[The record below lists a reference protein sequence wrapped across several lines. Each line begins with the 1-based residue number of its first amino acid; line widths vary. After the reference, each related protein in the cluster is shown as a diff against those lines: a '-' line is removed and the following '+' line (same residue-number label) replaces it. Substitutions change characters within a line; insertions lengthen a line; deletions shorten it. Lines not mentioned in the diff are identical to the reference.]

1 MTIWYKMNVRSLD
14 SAKALGTLD
23 ELEHSAIAQRNTI
36 GVATALF
43 LKSQYYDVRLQ
54 NRPKASHYLRKAIDY
69 SQQESL
75 DYEWAVF
82 TFQLGVLNYFG
93 DNISKAIECLLRA
106 DDMFRQIGYE
116 HDRFANTHL
125 YHIGYVYYHLHN
137 YRESLKYLNEAS
149 KYPIKYNDAWMQLQI
164 PNTIGLAYRELGKF
178 DSAFVYFDKAL
189 QIATSFDDKQWQ
201 GIASGNIGE
210 TFIKMKEYEKAMP
223 YLEQNYALTK
233 DSLNDAGLI
242 GVNISILAAIA
253 DVYVARNNTSAAL
266 DKLNLALSLWRQ
278 VEDKEYW
285 RQAYLFDVMSKAY
298 ALQNDLPNAYRYQL
312 LSKKINDSIA
322 RRDDALR
329 YVYVQQQLASEK
341 HLAQIDVFKAKEKIA
356 IQRRNFLL
364 AALVLSG
371 IIGWLVYNRY
381 KLRVKKDLEIRDK
394 RDQLL
399 QSENLRIE
407 NELKNAQLLLDQY
420 LESIT
425 EKNNLI
431 ENFREQ
437 MYADRPGAPEPQER
451 QVEYLQ
457 QLSDSTLL
465 TDEEWNK
472 FRNLFEKVH
481 RGFFVRLKEKA
492 HDLTEA
498 DLRLLA
504 LTKLNISTRQMAQ
517 MLGISPS
524 SIHTA
529 RYRLRKKLSFSEE
542 TFLAEA

>member
-1 MTIWYKMNVRSLD
+1 MYKGLLYLLITVLSLPAFAGRNDIANLLRVDKSLRSDSMTIWYKMNVRSLD

-371 IIGWLVYNRY
+371 IIGWLVLSRS
-381 KLRVKKDLEIRDK
+381 RVV
-394 RDQLL
+394 
-399 QSENLRIE
+399 S
-407 NELKNAQLLLDQY
+407 
-420 LESIT
+420 
-425 EKNNLI
+425 
-431 ENFREQ
+431 
-437 MYADRPGAPEPQER
+437 
-451 QVEYLQ
+451 
-457 QLSDSTLL
+457 
-465 TDEEWNK
+465 
-472 FRNLFEKVH
+472 
-481 RGFFVRLKEKA
+481 
-492 HDLTEA
+492 
-498 DLRLLA
+498 
-504 LTKLNISTRQMAQ
+504 
-517 MLGISPS
+517 
-524 SIHTA
+524 
-529 RYRLRKKLSFSEE
+529 
-542 TFLAEA
+542 AE